1 MVQFNWY
8 CARVG
13 DDDEALIWERNF
25 KINIFFPKK
34 STDVL
39 HFSFSLSALT
49 DVFENNEKK
58 NKTTSVYR
66 LREYI
71 ACVAGAWKKWS

>member
-1 MVQFNWY
+1 MS
-8 CARVG
+8 A
-13 DDDEALIWERNF
+13 
-25 KINIFFPKK
+25 
-34 STDVL
+34 DVL

-49 DVFENNEKK
+49 DVFENNEMK

-71 ACVAGAWKKWS
+71 ACVAGAGRSGRMKERAVERETRSLRPLLPSACYTGHAK